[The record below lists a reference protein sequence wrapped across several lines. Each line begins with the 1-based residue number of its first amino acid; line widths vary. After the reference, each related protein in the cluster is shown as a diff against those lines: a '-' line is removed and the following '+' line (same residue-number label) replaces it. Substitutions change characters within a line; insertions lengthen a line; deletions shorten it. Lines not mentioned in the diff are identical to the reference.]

1 MAKKPSIGV
10 IIFGVVLI
18 LGALF
23 QMFLVYRSGY
33 EYYCRLHQE
42 YDSTML
48 YVRYLVSWGIKLA
61 GLVLGFGIL
70 KLNDWARK
78 FLIAYYVFIIATVH
92 LKHAYPAYMIHLQD
106 LDKSYGHL
114 LAGFTFVSLAWP
126 SLIIQRGVDVVF
138 GLLVIYFF
146 TRPEVRNQFKS

>member
-78 FLIAYYVFIIATVH
+78 LLIAYYVFIIATVH